1 MSKKR
6 NPRGGA
12 GFKPANRKS
21 PSAHNPGRPQAAE
34 IGEGPFQG
42 GASPTPSHPPFNPS
56 SSVRPGAR
64 SPSKRPEADRLEPI
78 DSGAGSRGDALE
90 DFDKAKT
97 LSESLARP
105 ASEPRGGGAEARL
118 PGAERFLGVDA
129 GARGDAP
136 DAPEEGEP
144 VLDRSRGSEASPAK
158 AEVIPDSDAR
168 LADADGARNAD
179 ADADEGEGEEGE
191 DEDNAG
197 EVDADEENANEEN
210 STERKAGEGGIGRV
224 ELRSMD
230 EDELPFVEQP
240 YIPLTMSDF
249 SEDGGEPERPAER
262 SASPAARG
270 AGDGPGAKGESE
282 KSGGEDWGESA
293 ELGQPALTPFRA
305 PGGSVPKGRAGANA
319 KRLVVEGDASG
330 QGDADGQGD
339 KDDLAIYERAR
350 KESRENESD
359 EGVSAGLGSKPKK
372 AGKAIVVP
380 PLTTMSADE
389 LPFVEQPH
397 IPITLDEIA
406 AVAERESL
414 SFWDAEDGSRFRAAE
429 DWRAEAGRDA
439 GGEPKSEP
447 GSDFGSGSEPV
458 AAPEAGHEPDLDPGP
473 RFKASAA
480 LETAQAASAGSGG
493 AAQAEQESASGAVAK
508 PKGQTAG
515 AAQSR
520 CAPRVRPGAGPVAGL
535 EADGPSHSALDG
547 ADGSGAARAA
557 AGKPDA
563 GGSSATRRA
572 SLAKRRRESPGETES
587 FSAPGAGDGQGRADG
602 GAGRAQRRAADDGD
616 TGLSSTNNANSPKQ
630 SSGSGKAALWVLAMA
645 AVAAVAA
652 GAGYLYNGSGS
663 GFGVGGRGMG
673 RGQGGSAANPPAQ
686 TPLFVESG
694 RAADSAAQ
702 SALLDSQKELEE
714 RVDELD
720 RGLRQA
726 QADLQG
732 LRDQSSEADPRLAA
746 RIDANVGR
754 LDELAKRVQDM
765 SSADVTWLLPEIDST
780 LAIATQQL
788 VLNGDAASAVNALDS
803 LSRRLDRVDSPQ
815 LLGLKKAVSDDLSAL
830 RKVGALDVVGVA
842 LRLDRL
848 RSDVDSL
855 PLAMDA
861 ELRKSAAPQTER
873 AGASGGWWND
883 AYSEFKAGLKSLVV
897 VRKID
902 NPDAMML
909 SPDQGSYVRQ
919 NIKLRLLDARIAL
932 LQRQHSL
939 YLDDLR
945 AAQVEIN
952 RFYDVNSQAVRDWQS
967 ELDDLGRVKFA
978 APDMSLISSS
988 LSAAAALRARAGLD
1002 AGSILPAPEAAA
1014 GLGQTSAPAEAEGES
1029 LGSLAEAGDRPV
1041 AEGEAEASPQAAPG
1055 AGAET
1060 ARHELEAEAGSSREA
1075 PSHAAQSGRVA
1086 EPPAAAPEAGGAVE
1100 APKLAA
1106 PEGEKA
1112 AKPGRARAG
1121 ENGSAATDA
1130 KANSQPQGGE

>member
-118 PGAERFLGVDA
+118 PGAERFLGDDA

-144 VLDRSRGSEASPAK
+144 VLDRSRGGEASPAK
-158 AEVIPDSDAR
+158 AEAIPDSDAR
-168 LADADGARNAD
+168 LADADGARD
-179 ADADEGEGEEGE
+179 ADADEGEEGE

-270 AGDGPGAKGESE
+270 AGDGPGAKGKSE

-319 KRLVVEGDASG
+319 KRLVVEGGASG
-330 QGDADGQGD
+330 QDDADGQGD

-397 IPITLDEIA
+397 IPITLEEIA
-406 AVAERESL
+406 AAAERESL
-414 SFWDAEDGSRFRAAE
+414 SFWDAEDGSLSRAAE
-429 DWRAEAGRDA
+429 NWRAEAKRDA
-439 GGEPKSEP
+439 PGEPESEQGSDSGSGVEPVSEP
-447 GSDFGSGSEPV
+447 Q
-458 AAPEAGHEPDLDPGP
+458 AGQEPDLDLDP
-473 RFKASAA
+473 RFKPSAA
-480 LETAQAASAGSGG
+480 LETSQAASDGSGG
-493 AAQAEQESASGAVAK
+493 PAQTEQESASGAVAK

-547 ADGSGAARAA
+547 ADGVDAARASP
-557 AGKPDA
+557 GKPDA
-563 GGSSATRRA
+563 GESSATRRA

-587 FSAPGAGDGQGRADG
+587 FSVPGAGDGQG
-602 GAGRAQRRAADDGD
+602 RAADDGD

-663 GFGVGGRGMG
+663 GFGVGGRGMA

-855 PLAMDA
+855 PLVMDA
-861 ELRKSAAPQTER
+861 ELRQSAAPQTER
-873 AGASGGWWND
+873 AGASGGWWSD
-883 AYSEFKAGLKSLVV
+883 VYSEFKAGLKSLVV

-967 ELDDLGRVKFA
+967 ELDDLGRVNFT

-1041 AEGEAEASPQAAPG
+1041 AEGEAEASPQATPG

-1060 ARHELEAEAGSSREA
+1060 ARHELEAEAGSPREA
-1075 PSHAAQSGRVA
+1075 PSHAAQSG
-1086 EPPAAAPEAGGAVE
+1086 PVE

>member
-42 GASPTPSHPPFNPS
+42 GASPTLSHPPFNPS

-118 PGAERFLGVDA
+118 PGAERFLGDDA

-136 DAPEEGEP
+136 DAHEEGEP
-144 VLDRSRGSEASPAK
+144 VLDRSRGGEASPAK
-158 AEVIPDSDAR
+158 AEAIPDSDAR
-168 LADADGARNAD
+168 LADADGARDAD

-197 EVDADEENANEEN
+197 EVDANEENANEEN

-270 AGDGPGAKGESE
+270 AGDGPGAKGKSE

-305 PGGSVPKGRAGANA
+305 PGGSVPKGRAGAHA

-330 QGDADGQGD
+330 QDDADGQGD

-350 KESRENESD
+350 KESRENASD

-397 IPITLDEIA
+397 IPITLEEIA
-406 AVAERESL
+406 AAAERESL
-414 SFWDAEDGSRFRAAE
+414 SFWDAEDGSLSRAAE
-429 DWRAEAGRDA
+429 NWRAEAKRDA
-439 GGEPKSEP
+439 PGEPESEP
-447 GSDFGSGSEPV
+447 GSDSGSGVEPVSEPQ
-458 AAPEAGHEPDLDPGP
+458 AGQEPDLDPDP
-473 RFKASAA
+473 RFKPSAA
-480 LETAQAASAGSGG
+480 PETSQAASDGSGG
-493 AAQAEQESASGAVAK
+493 PAQTEQESASGAVAK

-520 CAPRVRPGAGPVAGL
+520 CAPRARPGAGPVAGL

-547 ADGSGAARAA
+547 ADGFDAARPSP
-557 AGKPDA
+557 GKPDA
-563 GGSSATRRA
+563 GESSATRRA
-572 SLAKRRRESPGETES
+572 SLAKRRLESPGEKES
-587 FSAPGAGDGQGRADG
+587 FSAPGAGDGQGRAEG

-673 RGQGGSAANPPAQ
+673 RVQGGSAANPPAQ

-861 ELRKSAAPQTER
+861 ELRQSAAPQTER

-883 AYSEFKAGLKSLVV
+883 VYSEFKAGLKSLVV

-1014 GLGQTSAPAEAEGES
+1014 GLGPTSAPAEAEGES

-1060 ARHELEAEAGSSREA
+1060 ARHELEAEAGSPREA

-1112 AKPGRARAG
+1112 AKPGRARG
-1121 ENGSAATDA
+1121 GKNGSAATDA

>member
-21 PSAHNPGRPQAAE
+21 RSAHNPGRPQAAE
-34 IGEGPFQG
+34 IGEGLSQG
-42 GASPTPSHPPFNPS
+42 GASPTPSHPPFDPS

-78 DSGAGSRGDALE
+78 DSDAGSRDDALE

-97 LSESLARP
+97 LSKSLARP
-105 ASEPRGGGAEARL
+105 ASEPRGGGAEDPL
-118 PGAERFLGVDA
+118 PGAERFLGDDP
-129 GARGDAP
+129 GARGAAP
-136 DAPEEGEP
+136 EAPEEGEP
-144 VLDRSRGSEASPAK
+144 VLDRSRGGDASPAN
-158 AEVIPDSDAR
+158 AEAIPNSDAR
-168 LADADGARNAD
+168 LADVD
-179 ADADEGEGEEGE
+179 ADEGEEGE
-191 DEDNAG
+191 DEDNAD

-240 YIPLTMSDF
+240 YIPLPMSDF
-249 SEDGGEPERPAER
+249 SEGGGEPERPAER

-282 KSGGEDWGESA
+282 KLGGEDWGESVK
-293 ELGQPALTPFRA
+293 LGQPALTPFRA

-330 QGDADGQGD
+330 QDDADGQGD
-339 KDDLAIYERAR
+339 KDELAIYERAR

-359 EGVSAGLGSKPKK
+359 EGVSAGLGSQPKK

-397 IPITLDEIA
+397 IPITLEEIA
-406 AVAERESL
+406 AAAERESL
-414 SFWDAEDGSRFRAAE
+414 SFWDAEDGLRSQADENR
-429 DWRAEAGRDA
+429 RAETKRDVP
-439 GGEPKSEP
+439 GEPESEP
-447 GSDFGSGSEPV
+447 GSDSGSGVEPVSEPQ
-458 AAPEAGHEPDLDPGP
+458 AGQEPDLDPGP
-473 RFKASAA
+473 RFKSSAA

-493 AAQAEQESASGAVAK
+493 PEKAEKESASEAVAK
-508 PKGQTAG
+508 PEGQTAG

-520 CAPRVRPGAGPVAGL
+520 CAPRAEPCSGTGSGL

-547 ADGSGAARAA
+547 ADGFGAARTS

-563 GGSSATRRA
+563 GESSAARRD
-572 SLAKRRRESPGETES
+572 SLAKRRLESPGETES
-587 FSAPGAGDGQGRADG
+587 FSAPGAGDGQGRAEG

-616 TGLSSTNNANSPKQ
+616 TGLSSTNNANSPQQ

-652 GAGYLYNGSGS
+652 GAGYLYNGSGL
-663 GFGVGGRGMG
+663 GGRGMG
-673 RGQGGSAANPPAQ
+673 RGQAESAANPPAQ

-702 SALLDSQKELEE
+702 SALLDSQKQLEE

-732 LRDQSSEADPRLAA
+732 LRDQSAEADPRLAA

-855 PLAMDA
+855 PLVMDA

-883 AYSEFKAGLKSLVV
+883 VYSEFKAGLKSLVV

-1041 AEGEAEASPQAAPG
+1041 AEAEAEAGPQAAPG

-1060 ARHELEAEAGSSREA
+1060 ARPEREAEAGSPREA

-1121 ENGSAATDA
+1121 ENGAAAIDA

>member
-118 PGAERFLGVDA
+118 PGAERFLGDDA

-144 VLDRSRGSEASPAK
+144 VLDRSRGGEASPAK
-158 AEVIPDSDAR
+158 AEAIPDSDAR
-168 LADADGARNAD
+168 LADADGARD
-179 ADADEGEGEEGE
+179 ADADEGEEGE

-270 AGDGPGAKGESE
+270 AGDGPGAKGKSE

-319 KRLVVEGDASG
+319 KRLVVEGGASG
-330 QGDADGQGD
+330 QDDADGQGD

-397 IPITLDEIA
+397 IPITLEEIA
-406 AVAERESL
+406 AAAERESL
-414 SFWDAEDGSRFRAAE
+414 SFWDAEDGSLSRAAE
-429 DWRAEAGRDA
+429 NWRAEAKRDA
-439 GGEPKSEP
+439 PGEPESEQGSDSGSGVEPVSEP
-447 GSDFGSGSEPV
+447 Q
-458 AAPEAGHEPDLDPGP
+458 AGQEPDLDLDP
-473 RFKASAA
+473 RFKPSAA
-480 LETAQAASAGSGG
+480 LETSQAASDGSGG
-493 AAQAEQESASGAVAK
+493 PAQTEQESASGAVAK

-547 ADGSGAARAA
+547 ADGVDAARASP
-557 AGKPDA
+557 GKPDA
-563 GGSSATRRA
+563 GESSATRRA

-587 FSAPGAGDGQGRADG
+587 FSVPGAGDGQG
-602 GAGRAQRRAADDGD
+602 RAADDGD

-663 GFGVGGRGMG
+663 GFGVGGRGMA

-855 PLAMDA
+855 PLVMDA
-861 ELRKSAAPQTER
+861 ELRQSAAPQTER
-873 AGASGGWWND
+873 AGASGGWWSD
-883 AYSEFKAGLKSLVV
+883 VYSEFKAGLKSLVV

-967 ELDDLGRVKFA
+967 ELDDLGRVNFT

-1041 AEGEAEASPQAAPG
+1041 AEGEAEASPQATPG

-1060 ARHELEAEAGSSREA
+1060 ARHELEAEAGSPREA
-1075 PSHAAQSGRVA
+1075 PSHAAQSG
-1086 EPPAAAPEAGGAVE
+1086 PVE

-1130 KANSQPQGGE
+1130 KANRHPQGGE

>member
-6 NPRGGA
+6 NPRGGG
-12 GFKPANRKS
+12 GFKPANRK
-21 PSAHNPGRPQAAE
+21 PRSARSLSRNQAAKV
-34 IGEGPFQG
+34 GEGLSQG
-42 GASPTPSHPPFNPS
+42 GASPAPSHPPFDTS

-64 SPSKRPEADRLEPI
+64 SPSNRPEADRLEPI
-78 DSGAGSRGDALE
+78 DSGAGSRDDALE

-97 LSESLARP
+97 LSDSLARP
-105 ASEPRGGGAEARL
+105 ASEPRGGGAEDRL
-118 PGAERFLGVDA
+118 PGAERFLGGDA
-129 GARGDAP
+129 GAIGAAP
-136 DAPEEGEP
+136 EAPEEGEP
-144 VLDRSRGSEASPAK
+144 VLDRSQGGETPPAK
-158 AEVIPDSDAR
+158 AEAIPDSDAR
-168 LADADGARNAD
+168 PADADGARDAD
-179 ADADEGEGEEGE
+179 ADAGEEGE

-197 EVDADEENANEEN
+197 EVDATEENATEENANEEN
-210 STERKAGEGGIGRV
+210 ANEENANERKADEGGIGRV

-249 SEDGGEPERPAER
+249 SEDGGETGRPAER
-262 SASPAARG
+262 SASRAAPG
-270 AGDGPGAKGESE
+270 VGDGPGAKGESE
-282 KSGGEDWGESA
+282 KSGEEDWGESVK
-293 ELGQPALTPFRA
+293 LGQPALAPFRA

-319 KRLVVEGDASG
+319 KRLVVEGGASG
-330 QGDADGQGD
+330 QDDADGQGD

-350 KESRENESD
+350 KESRENASD
-359 EGVSAGLGSKPKK
+359 EGASADLGSKPKK

-429 DWRAEAGRDA
+429 NWRAEAERDA
-439 GGEPKSEP
+439 GGEPEPEPKP
-447 GSDFGSGSEPV
+447 GSDFGPGSEPV

-508 PKGQTAG
+508 PEGQTAG

-520 CAPRVRPGAGPVAGL
+520 CARRAGPDSGPGAGL
-535 EADGPSHSALDG
+535 EAEGPSHSALDG
-547 ADGSGAARAA
+547 VAGSGDARAA

-572 SLAKRRRESPGETES
+572 SPAKRRLENSGETES
-587 FSAPGAGDGQGRADG
+587 SAAPGAGDGQGRADG
-602 GAGRAQRRAADDGD
+602 GAGRAQRRAADYGD
-616 TGLSSTNNANSPKQ
+616 TGLSSTNNANSPQQ

-652 GAGYLYNGSGS
+652 GAGYLYNGSG
-663 GFGVGGRGMG
+663 FGVGGQGMG
-673 RGQGGSAANPPAQ
+673 RGQGGSAALPPAQ
-686 TPLFVESG
+686 TPLFVENG

-714 RVDELD
+714 RVGELD

-732 LRDQSSEADPRLAA
+732 LRDQSAEADPRLAA
-746 RIDANVGR
+746 RIDANAGR

-855 PLAMDA
+855 PLVMDA
-861 ELRKSAAPQTER
+861 ELRQSAAPQTER
-873 AGASGGWWND
+873 AGASGGWWSD
-883 AYSEFKAGLKSLVV
+883 VYSEFKEGLKSLVV

-909 SPDQGSYVRQ
+909 SPDQGSYIRQ

-967 ELDDLGRVKFA
+967 ELDDLGRVNFA

-988 LSAAAALRARAGLD
+988 LSAAAALRAQAGLD

-1014 GLGQTSAPAEAEGES
+1014 GLGQTSAPAEAEGKS
-1029 LGSLAEAGDRPV
+1029 LGSLAEA
-1041 AEGEAEASPQAAPG
+1041 EAEAGSQAAPG
-1055 AGAET
+1055 AEPGA
-1060 ARHELEAEAGSSREA
+1060 ARPEREAEAGSPSEA
-1075 PSHAAQSGRVA
+1075 PAPAAQSGKDA
-1086 EPPAAAPEAGGAVE
+1086 EPPAAAPEADGAGA
-1100 APKLAA
+1100 APKIAA
-1106 PEGEKA
+1106 PEGKKA
-1112 AKPGRARAG
+1112 AKPGLVGAG
-1121 ENGSAATDA
+1121 ENGAAATDA

>member
-118 PGAERFLGVDA
+118 PGAERFLGDDA

-144 VLDRSRGSEASPAK
+144 VLDRSRGGEASPAK
-158 AEVIPDSDAR
+158 AEAIPDSDAR
-168 LADADGARNAD
+168 LADADGARD
-179 ADADEGEGEEGE
+179 ADADEGEEGE

-270 AGDGPGAKGESE
+270 AGDGPGAKGKSE

-319 KRLVVEGDASG
+319 KRLVVEGGASG
-330 QGDADGQGD
+330 QDDADGQGD

-397 IPITLDEIA
+397 IPITLEEIA
-406 AVAERESL
+406 AAAERESL
-414 SFWDAEDGSRFRAAE
+414 SFWDAEDGSLSRAAE
-429 DWRAEAGRDA
+429 NWRAEAKRDA
-439 GGEPKSEP
+439 PGEPESEQGSDSGSGVEPVSEP
-447 GSDFGSGSEPV
+447 Q
-458 AAPEAGHEPDLDPGP
+458 AGQEPDLDLDP
-473 RFKASAA
+473 RFKPSAA
-480 LETAQAASAGSGG
+480 LETSQAASDGSGG
-493 AAQAEQESASGAVAK
+493 PAQTEQESASGAVAK

-547 ADGSGAARAA
+547 ADGVDAARASP
-557 AGKPDA
+557 GKPDA
-563 GGSSATRRA
+563 GESSATRRA

-587 FSAPGAGDGQGRADG
+587 FSVPGAGDGQG
-602 GAGRAQRRAADDGD
+602 RAADDGD

-663 GFGVGGRGMG
+663 GFGVGGRGMA

-855 PLAMDA
+855 PLVMDA
-861 ELRKSAAPQTER
+861 ELRQSAAPQTER
-873 AGASGGWWND
+873 AGASGGWWSD
-883 AYSEFKAGLKSLVV
+883 VYSEFKAGLKSLVV

-967 ELDDLGRVKFA
+967 ELDDLGRVNFT

-1014 GLGQTSAPAEAEGES
+1014 GPGQTSAPAEAEGES

-1041 AEGEAEASPQAAPG
+1041 AEGEAEASPQATPG

-1060 ARHELEAEAGSSREA
+1060 ARHELEAEAGSPREA
-1075 PSHAAQSGRVA
+1075 PSHAAQSG
-1086 EPPAAAPEAGGAVE
+1086 PVE